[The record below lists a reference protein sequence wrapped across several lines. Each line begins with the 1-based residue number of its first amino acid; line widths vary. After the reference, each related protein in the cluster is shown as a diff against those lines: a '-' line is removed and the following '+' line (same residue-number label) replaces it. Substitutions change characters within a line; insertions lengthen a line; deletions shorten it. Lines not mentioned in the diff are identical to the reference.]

1 MDRYMMVE
9 ETLCRPRD
17 YADLVTEA
25 AGGGRAD
32 GGKVG
37 IIRAW

>member
-1 MDRYMMVE
+1 VDHDLVVVG
-9 ETLCRPRD
+9 TLCRPRD